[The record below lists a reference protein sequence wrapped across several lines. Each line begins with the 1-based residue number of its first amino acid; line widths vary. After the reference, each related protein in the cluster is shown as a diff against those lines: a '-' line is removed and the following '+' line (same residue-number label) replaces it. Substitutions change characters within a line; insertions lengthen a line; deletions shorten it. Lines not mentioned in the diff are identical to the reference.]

1 MTRDAKIKSVENP
14 TQTLATREAYLELQ
28 QNFASNWVHLWTTPN
43 PFIVPLLRALKSTG
57 VGLSNFSFA
66 TEVKTLGETSLTISI
81 PSISAAVVI
90 GLDQLIF
97 VAKEPTWQ
105 SAPVVIEIFQRVSD
119 CICEIVGSPPSS
131 QSSSLSLH
139 LLNEES
145 DFAAATQAWVNSNSI
160 GNWDFCGLSLHRQD
174 ASLIL
179 DKSLRYPS
187 AAFIKLQRNYGGEV
201 GFADM
206 ALRILEDQNFALKL
220 LGISEVP

>member
-43 PFIVPLLRALKSTG
+43 PLIAPLLKALKSTG
-57 VGLSNFSFA
+57 IGLSNFSFA
-66 TEVKTLGETSLTISI
+66 TEAKTLGETSLTISI

-90 GLDQLIF
+90 GLDQVIF

-105 SAPVVIEIFQRVSD
+105 SAPGVIEIFQRVSD

-139 LLNEES
+139 LLNQEL
-145 DFAAATQAWVNSNSI
+145 DFAATTQTWVNSNSI
-160 GNWDFCGLSLHRQD
+160 GKWDFCGLSLHRED

-179 DKSLRYPS
+179 DKSLRYRA

-201 GFADM
+201 GFADI

-220 LGISEVP
+220 LGISEVS